1 MIRTHEVESKI
12 RGEQKKRFGTMKSA
26 LPIGNSVV
34 DTGHPGLKIGRR
46 DPHRASKVRRGS
58 TNGGQAIG
66 IQIDEEGARY
76 EEIVGAVLSKKV
88 RKTKRRG
95 RHDGGAGRNEE
106 EERGFM

>member
-1 MIRTHEVESKI
+1 
-12 RGEQKKRFGTMKSA
+12 MKSA

-34 DTGHPGLKIGRR
+34 DTRHPVSKVGRR

-95 RHDGGAGRNEE
+95 RHDERSKEKGRG
-106 EERGFM
+106 RKGFM